1 MYAVPELP
9 EALNN
14 STVGSGG
21 SATMPA
27 LVEGTLLV
35 SPGTPGSK
43 WPVSGREDAGEYWM
57 VAAGTLR
64 EGSVRFI
71 QRFQL
76 FPSWWNLVQWFY
88 SGTTVGSKPNNLN

>member
-1 MYAVPELP
+1 MYAVPEYP
-9 EALNN
+9 EALNSN
-14 STVGSGG
+14 TPGDRN
-21 SATMPA
+21 SATPS
-27 LVEGTLLV
+27 LVEGKLLV

-43 WPVSGREDAGEYWM
+43 WPVSGREGAGEYWI

-64 EGSVRFI
+64 DRSVRFI

-88 SGTTVGSKPNNLN
+88 SGTTVGSKPNNL